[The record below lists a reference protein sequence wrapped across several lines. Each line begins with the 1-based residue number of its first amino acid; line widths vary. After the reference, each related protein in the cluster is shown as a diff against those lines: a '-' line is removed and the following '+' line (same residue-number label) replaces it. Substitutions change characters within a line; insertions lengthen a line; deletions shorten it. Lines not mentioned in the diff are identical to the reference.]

1 MSIIT
6 YKGFKPFSYQ
16 RAVINEVCRDDVLK
30 TGKLVVCK
38 SSRQKG
44 KSYMIANILLWYA
57 INYRKTRNIY
67 IGPTLK
73 LGKEL
78 FKTIVT
84 AIIKSGVVKS
94 SNATDLSIVLINGSS
109 ISFKSAEQKDNLRG
123 YTVSGILCIDE
134 AAYISDEVYD
144 IIKPWTDF
152 YNAPTLIC
160 STPFTKTGFFY
171 KYFCYGLEHSHNTV
185 SIDWCDEIYSED
197 IQRVMPPA
205 RLEEYRN
212 TLPSR
217 IFRTDYLGEWID
229 EDGALFTGFKQCVK
243 QVNILPTDRLF
254 VGIDWSNQGNN
265 DDTVLSIFNQSGNQV
280 LLKYFNDLS
289 PLKQIDC
296 IYDELNPILKQI
308 VCIQPELN
316 SLGTPYSDMLK
327 ARSQLIASKVKGF
340 NTTNKSKDNLVG
352 EISVAFEKGDITI
365 LPDEKQLRQL
375 SYYTATYNPITKNVS
390 YNAPQGLN
398 DDIVIAD
405 MLGYDA
411 YKNGSQMGVYALR

>member
-1 MSIIT
+1 MSSIT
-6 YKGFKPFSYQ
+6 YKGLRPFSYQ
-16 RAVINEVCRDDVLK
+16 RAVINEVCSDDVLK
-30 TGKLVVCK
+30 TGKMVVCK

-57 INYRKTRNIY
+57 INHRKTRNIY

-78 FKTIVT
+78 FKTIVN

-134 AAYISDEVYD
+134 AAYISDDVYD

-152 YNAPTLIC
+152 FNAPTLIC

-171 KYFCYGLEHSHNTV
+171 KYYCYGLERSHNTV

-197 IQRVMPPA
+197 IQKVMPPE

-229 EDGALFTGFKQCVK
+229 EDGALFTGFKQCIK
-243 QVNILPTDRLF
+243 QVNILPSDRLF

-316 SLGTPYSDMLK
+316 SLGTPYTDMLK
-327 ARSQLIASKVKGF
+327 GRSQLMASKVKGF
-340 NTTNKSKDNLVG
+340 NTTNKSKDSLVG

-411 YKNGSQMGVYALR
+411 YKNSNQLGVYALR